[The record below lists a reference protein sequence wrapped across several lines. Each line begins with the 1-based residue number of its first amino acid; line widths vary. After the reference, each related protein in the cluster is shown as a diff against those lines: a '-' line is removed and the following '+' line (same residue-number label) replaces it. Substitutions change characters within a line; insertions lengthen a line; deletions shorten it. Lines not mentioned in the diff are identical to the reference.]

1 VFDVSHLGT
10 VFLIGEGATA
20 AVDGSFTN
28 DAGALVDGMSQY
40 TLCATP
46 DGGVLDD
53 LIVYRHSD
61 RRWMVVPNAAN
72 TAAVVARLRSV
83 ASDDVEVWDASTEW
97 AVLAV
102 QGPDAL
108 ALVDDVLDVSP
119 QALSFGQH
127 TVTHRGDAAVVVCRT
142 GYTGER
148 GVELVLPNEVA
159 GEVWDELVAGG
170 AQRCGLA
177 ARDTLR
183 LEMGYPL
190 HGNDLGPDIS
200 PYEARSGWAVK
211 LDGRAFVGREALLA
225 AREAGPARRLWGL
238 VGEGRRPPRAG
249 MDVSVDGAAVGT
261 VTSGSFSPVLGV
273 GIGLALLDAAVEP
286 RVSATV
292 DVRGTQ
298 VPFTVVRPPMVDRD
312 PH

>member
-1 VFDVSHLGT
+1 MSLQPSPLADRHTAAGAKVAEFAGWEMPISFAGTVVEHTAVRERVGVFDVSHLGT

-28 DAGALVDGMSQY
+28 DAGSLVDGASQY
-40 TLCATP
+40 TLCATE

-53 LIVYRHSD
+53 LIVYRHSAE
-61 RRWMVVPNAAN
+61 RWMIVPNAAN
-72 TAAVVARLRSV
+72 TPAVVDRLQTV
-83 ASDDVEVWDASTEW
+83 AGDDVEVWDASTEW

-102 QGPDAL
+102 QGPDSF
-108 ALVDDVLDVSP
+108 ALVADVLDVDP
-119 QALSFGQH
+119 TELAFGQH
-127 TVTHRGDAAVVVCRT
+127 TVTHRGESSVVVCRT

-170 AQRCGLA
+170 AERCGLA

-211 LDGRAFVGREALLA
+211 LAGRDFVGRDALA
-225 AREAGPARRLWGL
+225 AAKASRPTKSRPASLTAQPLRASYGLMSGPRSL
-238 VGEGRRPPRAG
+238 PC
-249 MDVSVDGAAVGT
+249 
-261 VTSGSFSPVLGV
+261 SG
-273 GIGLALLDAAVEP
+273 
-286 RVSATV
+286 
-292 DVRGTQ
+292 
-298 VPFTVVRPPMVDRD
+298 
-312 PH
+312 